1 MAESFNAWVLIPR
14 NKIIISMLEEIR
26 IKVMTRVSR
35 ARKFADSWIDDISPI
50 AMMVFNANLE
60 KSMCNINWNDNQE
73 FEVTEGTYK
82 HTVNL
87 SMLPPNNLLL
97 EREKKNSTIN
107 MDKTDGKYGNKRPRV
122 VGQGIF
128 VSKSGYTCINQG
140 LASSRRVNTGIM
152 SLAHVTGDIG
162 YQPTKE
168 LKWKNLH
175 AVTQRKLKVQTRSKA
190 ARIRTKA
197 QLLGKSPIT
206 TKSTKAKLHQRK
218 CKGQGK
224 KFC

>member
-1 MAESFNAWVLIPR
+1 MVEPPEVTQMPGRPPKNRKKQIGKVKKSKKLPKFGVTMRCSIC
-14 NKIIISMLEEIR
+14 KHQIISREDVYIILI
-26 IKVMTRVSR
+26 
-35 ARKFADSWIDDISPI
+35 
-50 AMMVFNANLE
+50 
-60 KSMCNINWNDNQE
+60 INPNQSQ
-73 FEVTEGTYK
+73 K
-82 HTVNL
+82 